1 MSFGVF
7 DFLNG
12 FIGRLVRIFSRFSE
26 AISRLHHV
34 ISRFGVFQSCSLVFI
49 HVV

>member
-26 AISRLHHV
+26 AISR
-34 ISRFGVFQSCSLVFI
+34 FGVFQSCSLVFI